1 MLVRFLILKNV
12 KKKGYDY
19 LRNKRLWLNKKENKK
34 DEFELVRKDLSIWR
48 NSR

>member
-1 MLVRFLILKNV
+1 MFVRFLILKNV

-19 LRNKRLWLNKKENKK
+19 LRNKRIWLNKKENKK
-34 DEFELVRKDLSIWR
+34 NEFELLRKDYLIWR